1 MLVIYN
7 VFAGTFSDLGKYADA
22 EDHYLRSAL
31 KHRESTDGQNSKAV
45 ARVATELA
53 KVLRA
58 TKRDKE
64 AAALENRAK
73 KIRG

>member
-1 MLVIYN
+1 MALHPENRLNIGL
-7 VFAGTFSDLGKYADA
+7 AGLGRNQEA
-22 EDHYLRSAL
+22 EAMLRSAL
-31 KHRESTDGQNSKAV
+31 KHRESTVGQNSEAV

-58 TKRDKE
+58 TKRNKE
-64 AAALENRAK
+64 AVALENRAK